1 MKINRFINFI
11 LLTIL
16 IVISYSCSKNE
27 PVDVSGKDT
36 LEISFD
42 YGTDLSP
49 TAYKNIYVVWIQ
61 NADQSFIQNL
71 KVCKKLISG
80 GLTGTALPYW
90 KTKIYPNSQSTEVDA
105 VSSATIA
112 NSNFTITSV
121 IKNIDIKQFTVY
133 LETDRS
139 FDSNDWFSDQPALL
153 YSAIV
158 DLESN
163 VSEYELTPCGWTPNE
178 NTQNII
184 NNTPIGILQ
193 KDLRYITNLKN
204 GATFG
209 GNDSRSATSMVE
221 KIILKIK

>member
-1 MKINRFINFI
+1 MNQLINFI
-11 LLTIL
+11 LLIIL
-16 IVISYSCSKNE
+16 ILINFSCSKTE
-27 PVDVSGKDT
+27 PIDISGKDT

-61 NADQSFIQNL
+61 NTDQSFFQNL
-71 KVCKKLISG
+71 KICQKLITG

-90 KTKIYPNSQSTEVDA
+90 KTKIYPNSQTTEVDA
-105 VSSATIA
+105 VTSATIG

-121 IKNIDIKQFTVY
+121 IKNTDIRQFTVY

-139 FDSNDWFSDQPALL
+139 FDPNDWFGDQPALL
-153 YSAIV
+153 YSANI

-163 VSEYELTPCGWTPNE
+163 VTEYELTPCGWTPNE

-184 NNTPIGILQ
+184 INTPKGELQ
-193 KDLRYITNLKN
+193 NDLRYITNHKN
-204 GATFG
+204 GTAFG

>member
-1 MKINRFINFI
+1 MKINRLINFI
-11 LLTIL
+11 LLTNL

-27 PVDVSGKDT
+27 PTDVSGKDT

-61 NADQSFIQNL
+61 NTDQSFIQNL
-71 KVCKKLISG
+71 KICQKLISG

-90 KTKIYPNSQSTEVDA
+90 KTKIYPNSQNAEVDA
-105 VSSATIA
+105 VTSATIG

-121 IKNIDIKQFTVY
+121 IKNLDIKQFTVY

-139 FDSNDWFSDQPALL
+139 FDPNDWFSDQPALL
-153 YSAIV
+153 YSTNV

-163 VSEYELTPCGWTPNE
+163 VNEYELTPCGWTPNE

-193 KDLRYITNLKN
+193 KDMRYITNLKN
-204 GATFG
+204 GTTFG